1 MGQRCEFKDLDGTY
15 VCEYLD
21 ISLAVQ
27 SVILLIFS
35 LQWETTTSSRC
46 QPLHRL
52 QRRDERLRG
61 GRHHHPRHR
70 HGRFGLHQ
78 AQTPSEDE
86 EDWGDQVRQAGRS
99 GLFLTRD
106 LSRRQTLEY
115 SEESTT
121 SPGVSL
127 RLEDDRSDL
136 RWARSEEREEREER
150 EESVMRGTISYCLAA
165 TPTQVFRAP
174 R

>member
-1 MGQRCEFKDLDGTY
+1 M
-15 VCEYLD
+15 
-21 ISLAVQ
+21 
-27 SVILLIFS
+27 
-35 LQWETTTSSRC
+35 
-46 QPLHRL
+46 
-52 QRRDERLRG
+52 
-61 GRHHHPRHR
+61 
-70 HGRFGLHQ
+70 
-78 AQTPSEDE
+78 
-86 EDWGDQVRQAGRS
+86 
-99 GLFLTRD
+99 FLTRD

>member
-1 MGQRCEFKDLDGTY
+1 MR
-15 VCEYLD
+15 
-21 ISLAVQ
+21 
-27 SVILLIFS
+27 
-35 LQWETTTSSRC
+35 
-46 QPLHRL
+46 
-52 QRRDERLRG
+52 
-61 GRHHHPRHR
+61 
-70 HGRFGLHQ
+70 
-78 AQTPSEDE
+78 
-86 EDWGDQVRQAGRS
+86 QVGRS

-106 LSRRQTLEY
+106 LNRRQTLEY

>member
-1 MGQRCEFKDLDGTY
+1 M
-15 VCEYLD
+15 
-21 ISLAVQ
+21 
-27 SVILLIFS
+27 
-35 LQWETTTSSRC
+35 
-46 QPLHRL
+46 
-52 QRRDERLRG
+52 
-61 GRHHHPRHR
+61 
-70 HGRFGLHQ
+70 
-78 AQTPSEDE
+78 
-86 EDWGDQVRQAGRS
+86 
-99 GLFLTRD
+99 FLTRD

-136 RWARSEEREEREER
+136 RWARSEEREEREE
-150 EESVMRGTISYCLAA
+150 SVMRGTISYCLAA

>member
-1 MGQRCEFKDLDGTY
+1 M
-15 VCEYLD
+15 
-21 ISLAVQ
+21 
-27 SVILLIFS
+27 
-35 LQWETTTSSRC
+35 
-46 QPLHRL
+46 
-52 QRRDERLRG
+52 
-61 GRHHHPRHR
+61 
-70 HGRFGLHQ
+70 
-78 AQTPSEDE
+78 
-86 EDWGDQVRQAGRS
+86 
-99 GLFLTRD
+99 
-106 LSRRQTLEY
+106 EY

-150 EESVMRGTISYCLAA
+150 EEGEESVMRGTISYCLAA

>member
-1 MGQRCEFKDLDGTY
+1 M
-15 VCEYLD
+15 
-21 ISLAVQ
+21 
-27 SVILLIFS
+27 
-35 LQWETTTSSRC
+35 
-46 QPLHRL
+46 
-52 QRRDERLRG
+52 
-61 GRHHHPRHR
+61 
-70 HGRFGLHQ
+70 
-78 AQTPSEDE
+78 
-86 EDWGDQVRQAGRS
+86 RQAGRS